1 MRGFDSRW
9 ALLTSGWGNAPISQ
23 GSVRSVTLVSHR
35 CGGARAGT
43 GRRLLTVP
51 AQVRFLPPQLNGTAS
66 RLAMAAAS
74 KAVER
79 EQRLD
84 EFDSLTFRSKQHLL
98 LAERQRLQASN
109 LARRVR
115 LPQGTLSGA

>member
-1 MRGFDSRW
+1 MK
-9 ALLTSGWGNAPISQ
+9 
-23 GSVRSVTLVSHR
+23 
-35 CGGARAGT
+35 
-43 GRRLLTVP
+43 GR
-51 AQVRFLPPQLNGTAS
+51 AS
-66 RLAMAAAS
+66 RLATAAAS

-84 EFDSLTFRSKQHLL
+84 GFDSLTFRWKQHVL

-109 LARRVR
+109 LVRRVR